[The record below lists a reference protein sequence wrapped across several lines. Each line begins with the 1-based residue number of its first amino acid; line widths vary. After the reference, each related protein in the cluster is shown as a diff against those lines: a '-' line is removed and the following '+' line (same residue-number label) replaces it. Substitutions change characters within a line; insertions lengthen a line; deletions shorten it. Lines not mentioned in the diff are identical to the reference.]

1 MKGLARLAAI
11 MTRSML
17 DQTKAIEDQTRQAL
31 HKQRQKGRF
40 KLKRGPGRPE
50 EGQGGRKPMEH
61 SSSLPQI
68 TPNSPTGKNHRNN
81 GQKETAAQMPDIESM
96 KSNMFPP
103 NDIIEKKVEG
113 SSLPFVG

>member
-1 MKGLARLAAI
+1 

-50 EGQGGRKPMEH
+50 EGGQGGRKPMEH

-68 TPNSPTGKNHRNN
+68 TPNSPTRKNHRNN
-81 GQKETAAQMPDIESM
+81 GQKEKAAQMPDIESM

-103 NDIIEKKVEG
+103 NNITEKKV
-113 SSLPFVG
+113 SLPFVG